1 MEIKL
6 ERIEAEKMDLKK
18 TSNRLIK
25 HVDSL
30 KKDMDKFHKE
40 AKAVGFHNIHQ
51 QKKSEHIKWNLS
63 LFILTTQC
71 VKLSKF

>member
-1 MEIKL
+1 M

-18 TSNRLIK
+18 TSNRLLK

-40 AKAVGFHNIHQ
+40 AKAVGFLIIIHQ
-51 QKKSEHIKWNLS
+51 QKKSVNIKKVY
-63 LFILTTQC
+63 LFWPLQC
-71 VKLSKF
+71 GMLSKF